1 MNERK
6 IGEANPVT
14 KDGVNFRVG
23 VTGHRDILP
32 EDIDSA
38 RQSSHELLSSLQSA
52 MPATRITVI
61 SGLAEGADRIFA
73 EVALALNMS
82 VETVMPMPLKYYK
95 KDFDEASLAALDR
108 ILDNDAVQCI
118 ELPLTPGLAT
128 DDNNWPEGARNTLY
142 ANLSNDLRHRSNL
155 LVAFWDG
162 KFKNLIGGTDDTL
175 VRYLD
180 AVAGPNDTSIEL
192 TDAGGAPLNGEPLA
206 YWIPTRRIS
215 SDELSSAG
223 IAAHLPCWL
232 ATSGE
237 QYRQWPDQPTDF
249 HQELTEFDRFN
260 QQYLELRQS
269 DSLQSYGNLLDGCVD
284 TLKGETRQFEQ
295 SNQAY
300 VMADSLALYFQAR
313 SDRLFKWFSLMTAL
327 MGVLFLTY
335 AKLAAVPVLLVAYL
349 ALFFGG
355 VYLHKRGGKRQWFT
369 RHLAYRC
376 LAETMRVRFFLDL
389 AAARDGANIH
399 GLLATTGINKFRGF
413 SWIRHVL
420 QSTNP
425 VTNFSVL
432 ETATSKERIDLARR
446 LWIEDQASY
455 FERKTHQL
463 HLHHQKLERIK
474 KWVIWGLIAATVG
487 LVFFK
492 KFLLGIELGGHLSL
506 KTLIIFLMGLLPFWL
521 GVWEVYQSKMAV
533 KELMW
538 QYRNQ
543 SDNYSS
549 TNRMLQNSTSLEYQK
564 DLIARLGQ
572 TSILENFLWIINRYH
587 REHEPPVAG

>member
-1 MNERK
+1 VSESG
-6 IGEANPVT
+6 IS
-14 KDGVNFRVG
+14 FRIG

-32 EDIDSA
+32 DDVEGA
-38 RQSSHELLSSLQSA
+38 REKSRELLSTIKSS

-73 EVALALNMS
+73 EAALALNMS
-82 VETVMPMPLKYYK
+82 VEAVMPMPLNYYK
-95 KDFDEASLAALDR
+95 NDFDEASSAELDR
-108 ILDNDAVQCI
+108 ILDLEAVQCI
-118 ELPLTPGLAT
+118 ELPLTPGLDA

-142 ANLSNDLRHRSNL
+142 ANLSADLRRRSNL

-162 KFKNLIGGTDDTL
+162 KFKNLTGGTDDTL

-180 AVAGPNDTSIEL
+180 AVSGQNDAAIEL
-192 TDAGGAPLNGEPLA
+192 TDAGGEQLNGGLLA

-215 SDELSSAG
+215 SDEPSSAWIG
-223 IAAHLPCWL
+223 TNLPCWL
-232 ATSGE
+232 AASGE
-237 QYRQWPDQPTDF
+237 QYRQWPDQPDDF

-260 QQYLELRQS
+260 QQYLELSQS
-269 DSLQSYGNLLDGCVD
+269 DSLQSYGNLLDGCAD
-284 TLKGETRQFEQ
+284 TLKQEAQQFKP
-295 SNQAY
+295 SDQAY

-327 MGVLFLTY
+327 MGFLFLVY
-335 AKLAAVPVLLVAYL
+335 AKLAAVQILLVAYL

-369 RHLAYRC
+369 RHLVYRC

-389 AAARDGANIH
+389 VAARDGANIH
-399 GLLATTGINKFRGF
+399 TLLETTGINKFLGF

-425 VTNFSVL
+425 VTDLSAM
-432 ETATSKERIDLARR
+432 ETAAAEDRIDLARR
-446 LWIEDQASY
+446 LWIEDQANY

-549 TNRMLQNSTSLEYQK
+549 TNRMLQNSTSVEYQK
-564 DLIARLGQ
+564 GLIARLGQ

>member
-1 MNERK
+1 VSESG
-6 IGEANPVT
+6 IS
-14 KDGVNFRVG
+14 FRIG

-32 EDIDSA
+32 DDVEGA
-38 RQSSHELLSSLQSA
+38 REKSRELLSTIKSS

-73 EVALALNMS
+73 EAALALNMS
-82 VETVMPMPLKYYK
+82 VEAVMPMPLNYYK
-95 KDFDEASLAALDR
+95 NDFDEASSAELDR
-108 ILDNDAVQCI
+108 ILDLEAVQCI
-118 ELPLTPGLAT
+118 ELPLTPGLDA

-142 ANLSNDLRHRSNL
+142 ANLSADLRRRSNL

-162 KFKNLIGGTDDTL
+162 KFKNLTGGTDDTL

-180 AVAGPNDTSIEL
+180 AVSGQNDAAIEL
-192 TDAGGAPLNGEPLA
+192 TDAGGEQLNGGLLA

-215 SDELSSAG
+215 SDEPSSAWIG
-223 IAAHLPCWL
+223 TNLPCWL
-232 ATSGE
+232 AASGE
-237 QYRQWPDQPTDF
+237 QYRQWPDQPDDF

-260 QQYLELRQS
+260 QQYLELSQS
-269 DSLQSYGNLLDGCVD
+269 DSLQSYGNLLDGCAD
-284 TLKGETRQFEQ
+284 TLKQEAQQFKP
-295 SNQAY
+295 SDQAY

-327 MGVLFLTY
+327 MGFLFLVY
-335 AKLAAVPVLLVAYL
+335 AKLAAVQILLVAYL

-369 RHLAYRC
+369 RHLVYRC

-389 AAARDGANIH
+389 VAARDGANIH
-399 GLLATTGINKFRGF
+399 TLLETTGINKFRGF

-425 VTNFSVL
+425 VTDLSAM
-432 ETATSKERIDLARR
+432 ETAAAEDRIDLARR
-446 LWIEDQASY
+446 LWIEDQANY

-549 TNRMLQNSTSLEYQK
+549 TNRMLQNSTSVEYQK
-564 DLIARLGQ
+564 GLIARLGQ

>member
-1 MNERK
+1 VSESG
-6 IGEANPVT
+6 I
-14 KDGVNFRVG
+14 NFRIG

-32 EDIDSA
+32 DDIEGA
-38 RQSSHELLSSLQSA
+38 RQKSRELLSEIKSS

-73 EVALALNMS
+73 EAALALNMS
-82 VETVMPMPLKYYK
+82 VEAVMPMPLKYYK
-95 KDFDEASLAALDR
+95 QDFDEVSAAELDR
-108 ILDNDAVQCI
+108 ILDTEAVQCI
-118 ELPLTPGLAT
+118 ELPLTPGL
-128 DDNNWPEGARNTLY
+128 DDDENNWPEGARNTLY
-142 ANLSNDLRHRSNL
+142 ANLSDDLRRRSNL

-162 KFKNLIGGTDDTL
+162 KYKNLTGGTDDT
-175 VRYLD
+175 VVKYLD
-180 AVAGPNDTSIEL
+180 AIPGQNDAAIKL

-215 SDELSSAG
+215 SDKQTSAVAG
-223 IAAHLPCWL
+223 ESLPCWL
-232 ATSGE
+232 AASGE
-237 QYRQWPDQPTDF
+237 QFRQWADLPDDF
-249 HQELTEFDRFN
+249 RQELTEFDRFN
-260 QQYLELRQS
+260 QQYLELSQS
-269 DSLQSYGNLLDGCVD
+269 DSLLSYGNLLDSCSD
-284 TLKGETRQFEQ
+284 TLKAEAQQLKQ
-295 SNQAY
+295 SDQSY

-335 AKLAAVPVLLVAYL
+335 AKLAAVPILLVAYL

-355 VYLHKRGGKRQWFT
+355 VYLHQRSGKRQWFT
-369 RHLAYRC
+369 RHLVYRC

-389 AAARDGANIH
+389 AAAREGANIH
-399 GLLATTGINKFRGF
+399 TLLETTGINKFRGF
-413 SWIRHVL
+413 SWIRHIL

-425 VTNFSVL
+425 VASVSSI
-432 ETATSKERIDLARR
+432 ETARVEDRIDLTRR

-463 HLHHQKLERIK
+463 HLHHLKLERIK

-492 KFLLGIELGGHLSL
+492 KFLLGIGLTDHLSL
-506 KTLIIFLMGLLPFWL
+506 KTLLIFLMGLLPFWL

-549 TNRMLQNSTSLEYQK
+549 TNRMLQDSTNVAYQK
-564 DLIARLGQ
+564 SLIARLGQ

>member
-1 MNERK
+1 
-6 IGEANPVT
+6 
-14 KDGVNFRVG
+14 
-23 VTGHRDILP
+23 
-32 EDIDSA
+32 
-38 RQSSHELLSSLQSA
+38 

-73 EVALALNMS
+73 EAALALNMS
-82 VETVMPMPLKYYK
+82 VEAVMPMPLNYYK
-95 KDFDEASLAALDR
+95 NDFDEASSAELDR
-108 ILDNDAVQCI
+108 ILDLEAVQCI
-118 ELPLTPGLAT
+118 ELPLTPGLDA
-128 DDNNWPEGARNTLY
+128 DDNNWPEGARNALY
-142 ANLSNDLRHRSNL
+142 ANLSADLRRRSNL

-162 KFKNLIGGTDDTL
+162 KFKNLTGGTDDTL

-180 AVAGPNDTSIEL
+180 AVSGQNDAAIEL
-192 TDAGGAPLNGEPLA
+192 TDAGGEQLNGGLLA

-215 SDELSSAG
+215 SDEPSSAWIG
-223 IAAHLPCWL
+223 TNLPCWL
-232 ATSGE
+232 AASGE
-237 QYRQWPDQPTDF
+237 QYRQWPDQPDDF

-260 QQYLELRQS
+260 QQYLELSQS
-269 DSLQSYGNLLDGCVD
+269 DSLQSYGNLLDGCAD
-284 TLKGETRQFEQ
+284 TLKQEAQQFKP
-295 SNQAY
+295 SDQAY

-327 MGVLFLTY
+327 MGFLFLVY
-335 AKLAAVPVLLVAYL
+335 AKLAAVQILLVAYL

-369 RHLAYRC
+369 RHLVYRC

-389 AAARDGANIH
+389 VAARDGANIH
-399 GLLATTGINKFRGF
+399 TLLETTGINKFRGF

-425 VTNFSVL
+425 VTDLSAM
-432 ETATSKERIDLARR
+432 ETAAAEDRIDLARR
-446 LWIEDQASY
+446 LWIEDQANY

-549 TNRMLQNSTSLEYQK
+549 TNRMLQNSTSVEYQK
-564 DLIARLGQ
+564 GLIARLGQ

>member
-1 MNERK
+1 
-6 IGEANPVT
+6 
-14 KDGVNFRVG
+14 
-23 VTGHRDILP
+23 
-32 EDIDSA
+32 
-38 RQSSHELLSSLQSA
+38 
-52 MPATRITVI
+52 
-61 SGLAEGADRIFA
+61 
-73 EVALALNMS
+73 
-82 VETVMPMPLKYYK
+82 
-95 KDFDEASLAALDR
+95 
-108 ILDNDAVQCI
+108 
-118 ELPLTPGLAT
+118 
-128 DDNNWPEGARNTLY
+128 
-142 ANLSNDLRHRSNL
+142 L

-162 KFKNLIGGTDDTL
+162 NYKNLTGGTDDT
-175 VRYLD
+175 VVKYLD
-180 AVAGPNDTSIEL
+180 AVAGQNDAAIEL
-192 TDAGGAPLNGEPLA
+192 TDADGALLNGEPLA

-215 SDELSSAG
+215 SDKQSSTLAG
-223 IAAHLPCWL
+223 ANLPCWL
-232 ATSGE
+232 AASGE
-237 QYRQWPDQPTDF
+237 QYRQWPDRPDDF

-260 QQYLELRQS
+260 QQYLELSQS
-269 DSLQSYGNLLDGCVD
+269 DSLQSYGNLLDGCAD
-284 TLKGETRQFEQ
+284 TLKEEAQQLKASDQ
-295 SNQAY
+295 SY

-327 MGVLFLTY
+327 MGVLFLVY

-369 RHLAYRC
+369 RHLVYRC

-399 GLLATTGINKFRGF
+399 TLLETTGINKFRGF
-413 SWIRHVL
+413 SWIRHIL

-425 VTNFSVL
+425 VASL
-432 ETATSKERIDLARR
+432 SSMETVKVEDRIDLARR
-446 LWIEDQASY
+446 LWIEDQANY

-463 HLHHQKLERIK
+463 HLHHLKLERIK

-549 TNRMLQNSTSLEYQK
+549 TNRMLQNSTNLEYQK
-564 DLIARLGQ
+564 GLIARLGQ

>member
-1 MNERK
+1 
-6 IGEANPVT
+6 
-14 KDGVNFRVG
+14 
-23 VTGHRDILP
+23 
-32 EDIDSA
+32 
-38 RQSSHELLSSLQSA
+38 

-73 EVALALNMS
+73 EAALALNMS
-82 VETVMPMPLKYYK
+82 VEAVMPMPLNYYK
-95 KDFDEASLAALDR
+95 NDFDEASSAELDR
-108 ILDNDAVQCI
+108 ILDLEAVQCI
-118 ELPLTPGLAT
+118 ELPLTPGLDA

-142 ANLSNDLRHRSNL
+142 ANLSADLRRRSNL

-162 KFKNLIGGTDDTL
+162 KFKNLTGGTDDTL

-180 AVAGPNDTSIEL
+180 AVSGQNDAAIEL
-192 TDAGGAPLNGEPLA
+192 TDAGGEQLNGGLLA

-215 SDELSSAG
+215 SDEPSSAWIG
-223 IAAHLPCWL
+223 TNLPCWL
-232 ATSGE
+232 AASGE
-237 QYRQWPDQPTDF
+237 QYRQWPDQPDDF

-260 QQYLELRQS
+260 QQYLELSQS
-269 DSLQSYGNLLDGCVD
+269 DSLQSYGNLLDGCAD
-284 TLKGETRQFEQ
+284 TLKQEAQQFKP
-295 SNQAY
+295 SDQAY

-327 MGVLFLTY
+327 MGFLFLVY
-335 AKLAAVPVLLVAYL
+335 AKLAAVQILLVAYL

-369 RHLAYRC
+369 RHLVYRC

-389 AAARDGANIH
+389 VAARDGANIH
-399 GLLATTGINKFRGF
+399 TLLETTGINKFRGF

-425 VTNFSVL
+425 VTDLSAM
-432 ETATSKERIDLARR
+432 ETAAAEDRIDLARR
-446 LWIEDQASY
+446 LWIEDQANY

-549 TNRMLQNSTSLEYQK
+549 TNRMLQNSTSVEYQK
-564 DLIARLGQ
+564 GLIARLGQ

>member
-1 MNERK
+1 MSES
-6 IGEANPVT
+6 GT
-14 KDGVNFRVG
+14 SFRIG

-32 EDIDSA
+32 DDVEGA
-38 RQSSHELLSSLQSA
+38 REKSRELLSTIKSS
-52 MPATRITVI
+52 MPATKITVI

-73 EVALALNMS
+73 EAALALNMS
-82 VETVMPMPLKYYK
+82 VEAVMPMPLKYYK
-95 KDFDEASLAALDR
+95 NDFDEASSAELDR
-108 ILDNDAVQCI
+108 ILDTEAVQCI
-118 ELPLTPGLAT
+118 ELPLTPGLDA
-128 DDNNWPEGARNTLY
+128 DDNNWPEGARSMLY
-142 ANLSNDLRHRSNL
+142 ANLSTDLRRRSNL

-162 KFKNLIGGTDDTL
+162 KFKNLTGGTDDTL

-180 AVAGPNDTSIEL
+180 AVSGQNDAAIEL
-192 TDAGGAPLNGEPLA
+192 TDADGEQLNGGLLA

-215 SDELSSAG
+215 SDELSSAWIG
-223 IAAHLPCWL
+223 TNLPCWL
-232 ATSGE
+232 AASGE
-237 QYRQWPDQPTDF
+237 QYRQWPDQPDDF

-260 QQYLELRQS
+260 QQYLELSQS
-269 DSLQSYGNLLDGCVD
+269 DSLQSYGNLLDDCTD
-284 TLKGETRQFEQ
+284 TLRDDARQLKQ
-295 SNQAY
+295 SDQAY

-313 SDRLFKWFSLMTAL
+313 SDRMFKWFSLMTAL
-327 MGVLFLTY
+327 MGVLFLVY
-335 AKLAAVPVLLVAYL
+335 AKLAAVQILLIAYL

-355 VYLHKRGGKRQWFT
+355 VYMHQRGGKQQWFT
-369 RHLAYRC
+369 RHLVYRC

-389 AAARDGANIH
+389 AGARDGANVH
-399 GLLATTGINKFRGF
+399 TLLETTGINKFRGF

-425 VTNFSVL
+425 VTDLSAM
-432 ETATSKERIDLARR
+432 ETATAEDRIDLARR
-446 LWIEDQASY
+446 LWIEDQANY

-549 TNRMLQNSTSLEYQK
+549 TNRMLQNSTSVEYQK
-564 DLIARLGQ
+564 GLIARLGQ
-572 TSILENFLWIINRYH
+572 KSILENFLWIINRYH

>member
-1 MNERK
+1 MIESG
-6 IGEANPVT
+6 IS
-14 KDGVNFRVG
+14 FRVG

-32 EDIDSA
+32 EDIDTA
-38 RQSSHELLSSLQSA
+38 RQSSHELLSSLKSA

-61 SGLAEGADRIFA
+61 SGLAEGADRIFVEA
-73 EVALALNMS
+73 ALALNIS
-82 VETVMPMPLKYYK
+82 VEAVMPMPLKYYK
-95 KDFDEASLAALDR
+95 NDFDEASSAALDH
-108 ILDNDAVQCI
+108 ILDNESVQCI
-118 ELPLTPGLAT
+118 ELALTPGLDA

-142 ANLSNDLRHRSNL
+142 ANLSDDLRRRSNL
-155 LVAFWDG
+155 LVALWDG
-162 KFKNLIGGTDDTL
+162 KFKNLTGGTDDTL

-180 AVAGPNDTSIEL
+180 AVAGRNDAAIEL

-215 SDELSSAG
+215 SDKLASAAVG
-223 IAAHLPCWL
+223 ATPPRWL
-232 ATSGE
+232 AAAGE
-237 QYRQWPDQPTDF
+237 QYRQWPDRPDDF
-249 HQELTEFDRFN
+249 QQELTEFDQFN
-260 QQYLELRQS
+260 QQYLELSQS
-269 DSLQSYGNLLDGCVD
+269 DSLQSYGNLLDGCSD
-284 TLKGETRQFEQ
+284 TLGNEARQLKESDQ
-295 SNQAY
+295 SY
-300 VMADSLALYFQAR
+300 VMADSLALYFQTR
-313 SDRLFKWFSLMTAL
+313 SDRMFKWFSLMTAL
-327 MGVLFLTY
+327 MGVLFLVY
-335 AKLAAVPVLLVAYL
+335 AKLAAVQILLIAYL

-355 VYLHKRGGKRQWFT
+355 VYMHQRGGKQQWFT
-369 RHLAYRC
+369 RHLVYRC
-376 LAETMRVRFFLDL
+376 LAETMRVRFFLDI

-399 GLLATTGINKFRGF
+399 SLLETTGINKFRGF

-420 QSTNP
+420 RSTNP
-425 VTNFSVL
+425 VTDLSAM
-432 ETATSKERIDLARR
+432 ETAVAEDRIDLARR
-446 LWIEDQASY
+446 LWIEDQANY

-463 HLHHQKLERIK
+463 HLNHLKLERIK
-474 KWVIWGLIAATVG
+474 KWVIWGLIVATVG

-492 KFLLGIELGGHLSL
+492 KFFLGIELGGHLSL

-549 TNRMLQNSTSLEYQK
+549 TNRLLQNSKSVAFQK
-564 DLIARLGQ
+564 SLIARLGQ